1 MRYRSHTGRER
12 ETTDQHDAKCLGQLR
27 IERVRGREGGVR
39 EKGREGRRE
48 REREKR
54 IEEFLQ
60 ITESAKEQNNS
71 LFAADVFCASLREEM
86 STVTDFSTSD
96 TSFILLLGRGQLPD
110 SLSSSAYLS
119 STSSQR
125 FSRAF
130 RASWDVLS
138 EAKYYIKRKR
148 SNDIVHVCM
157 SYTSYKMWRVQITE
171 LKGEIITL
179 I

>member
-1 MRYRSHTGRER
+1 MPGSTENRER
-12 ETTDQHDAKCLGQLR
+12 EGERRRGQR
-27 IERVRGREGGVR
+27 ERERG
-39 EKGREGRRE
+39 RE
-48 REREKR
+48 RERERK
-54 IEEFLQ
+54 EEKNFFL
-60 ITESAKEQNNS
+60 ITESAKGQNNS

-110 SLSSSAYLS
+110 SLSSSAYLR

-138 EAKYYIKRKR
+138 EAKYYIKGKE
-148 SNDIVHVCM
+148 VM
-157 SYTSYKMWRVQITE
+157 TLYTCACP
-171 LKGEIITL
+171 TL
-179 I
+179 HTKCGGYGSQS